1 MNKKNDRFNIGNM
14 GGEGGGTALRD
25 LMGKQSVRATFRISS
40 RAIASMAV
48 VAEHF
53 GIKQKSLFDH
63 LVEDVETLNAI
74 AGKLSADAMKEVPR
88 VQKTFVIS
96 RRTLDALEMVSRQ
109 FGAPRDALVEF
120 SIQRLGEL
128 IDGERKRHIV
138 RKKLLIRVEERKALF
153 YDALLESVQ
162 ALGEADPFV
171 EHLSHTYRHLEGA
184 VVDLKALVKRGE
196 GLEGL

>member
-1 MNKKNDRFNIGNM
+1 MNKKNDLFNM
-14 GGEGGGTALRD
+14 GPGPGGASLRD

-40 RAIASMAV
+40 HAIEAMAV

-74 AGKLSADAMKEVPR
+74 AGRLTADAMKEVPR

-128 IDGERKRHIV
+128 IEGERKRHAV
-138 RKKLLIRVEERKALF
+138 RKALLKRVEDRKERF
-153 YDALLESVQ
+153 HQTFSEAAQ
-162 ALGEADPFV
+162 ALGESDPFV
-171 EHLSHTYRHLEGA
+171 ERLAYTCRHLEA
-184 VVDLKALVKRGE
+184 SVDELKALVKRGE

>member
-1 MNKKNDRFNIGNM
+1 MTKKNDLLNM
-14 GGEGGGTALRD
+14 GDNPGGASLRD

-40 RAIASMAV
+40 RAIESMAV

-63 LVEDVETLNAI
+63 LVEDVETLNSI
-74 AGKLSADAMKEVPR
+74 AGKLSADAMKEVQQ

-96 RRTLDALEMVSRQ
+96 RRTLDALEVASRQ
-109 FGAPRDALVEF
+109 FGAPRDALVEY

-128 IDGERKRHIV
+128 IDGERKRHAV
-138 RKKLLIRVEERKALF
+138 RKALLDRVEERKERFHQTFSEA
-153 YDALLESVQ
+153 VQ
-162 ALGEADPFV
+162 ALGESDPFV
-171 EHLSHTYRHLEGA
+171 ERLAHTCRSLEHS
-184 VVDLKALVKRGE
+184 VEELKALVKRGE

>member
-1 MNKKNDRFNIGNM
+1 MTKKNDPLNRM
-14 GGEGGGTALRD
+14 AHPGGASLRD

-40 RAIASMAV
+40 RAIESMAV

-74 AGKLSADAMKEVPR
+74 AGRLSVDAMKEVPR

-96 RRTLDALEMVSRQ
+96 RRTLDALELASRQ

-128 IDGERKRHIV
+128 IAGERKRHAV
-138 RKKLLIRVEERKALF
+138 RKALLKRVEERKALF
-153 YDALLESVQ
+153 HESLAESVQ

-171 EHLSHTYRHLEGA
+171 ERLAHICGNLEHT
-184 VVDLKALVKRGE
+184 VDDLKALVKRGE

>member
-1 MNKKNDRFNIGNM
+1 MNKKNDPLNM
-14 GGEGGGTALRD
+14 GANPGGASLRD

-40 RAIASMAV
+40 RAIESMAV

-63 LVEDVETLNAI
+63 LVEDVETLNSI
-74 AGKLSADAMKEVPR
+74 AGELSADAMKEVHR

-120 SIQRLGEL
+120 STLCN
-128 IDGERKRHIV
+128 
-138 RKKLLIRVEERKALF
+138 KAFLT
-153 YDALLESVQ
+153 A
-162 ALGEADPFV
+162 
-171 EHLSHTYRHLEGA
+171 
-184 VVDLKALVKRGE
+184 
-196 GLEGL
+196 

>member
-1 MNKKNDRFNIGNM
+1 MKKKNDPINIMAGP
-14 GGEGGGTALRD
+14 GGASLRD

-40 RAIASMAV
+40 RAIESMAV

-63 LVEDVETLNAI
+63 LVEDVDTLNAI
-74 AGKLSADAMKEVPR
+74 AGKLTADAMKEVPR

-96 RRTLDALEMVSRQ
+96 RRTLDSLELVSRQ

-128 IDGERKRHIV
+128 IDGERKRHAI
-138 RKKLLIRVEERKALF
+138 RKALLKRVEERKELF
-153 YDALLESVQ
+153 YLSLSESAQ

-171 EHLSHTYRHLEGA
+171 ERLAHICGTLEHT
-184 VVDLKALVKRGE
+184 VDDLKALVKRGE

>member
-1 MNKKNDRFNIGNM
+1 MNKKNDPLNRM
-14 GGEGGGTALRD
+14 AHPGGASLRD

-40 RAIASMAV
+40 RAIESMAV

-63 LVEDVETLNAI
+63 LVEDAEALNAI
-74 AGKLSADAMKEVPR
+74 ADSLSADAMKEVPR

-96 RRTLDALEMVSRQ
+96 RRTLDALEMASRR

-128 IDGERKRHIV
+128 IEGERQRHAV
-138 RKKLLIRVEERKALF
+138 RKALLKRVEERKAQFHGSLS
-153 YDALLESVQ
+153 ESVQ

-171 EHLSHTYRHLEGA
+171 ERLANICGHLEHA
-184 VVDLKALVKRGE
+184 VDDLKALVKRGE

>member
-1 MNKKNDRFNIGNM
+1 MTIKNEPQNM
-14 GGEGGGTALRD
+14 GAGPGAASLRD

-40 RAIASMAV
+40 RAIESMAV

-63 LVEDVETLNAI
+63 LVEDLEALNAV
-74 AGKLSADAMKEVPR
+74 AGGLTEDAMKEVPR

-128 IDGERKRHIV
+128 IEGELKRHAI
-138 RKKLLIRVEERKALF
+138 RKVMLSRVEERTVRMGQTLTEAVL
-153 YDALLESVQ
+153 
-162 ALGEADPFV
+162 ALGETDPFV
-171 EHLSHTYRHLEGA
+171 VRLAHTCRNLSGA
-184 VVDLKALVKRGE
+184 VEDLKALVKRGE

>member
-1 MNKKNDRFNIGNM
+1 MNKKNDPLNRM
-14 GGEGGGTALRD
+14 AHPGGASLRD

-40 RAIASMAV
+40 RAIESMAV

-63 LVEDVETLNAI
+63 LVEDAEALNAI
-74 AGKLSADAMKEVPR
+74 ADSLSADAMKEVPR

-96 RRTLDALEMVSRQ
+96 RRTLDALEMASRR

-128 IDGERKRHIV
+128 IEGERQRHAV
-138 RKKLLIRVEERKALF
+138 RKALLKRVEERKALF
-153 YDALLESVQ
+153 HGSLSESVQ

-171 EHLSHTYRHLEGA
+171 ERLASICGHLEHA
-184 VVDLKALVKRGE
+184 VDDLKALVKRGE

>member
-1 MNKKNDRFNIGNM
+1 MNKKNDPLNRM
-14 GGEGGGTALRD
+14 AHPGGASLRD

-40 RAIASMAV
+40 RAIESMAV

-63 LVEDVETLNAI
+63 LVEDAEALNAI
-74 AGKLSADAMKEVPR
+74 ADSLSADAMKEVPR

-96 RRTLDALEMVSRQ
+96 RRTLDALEMASRR

-128 IDGERKRHIV
+128 IEGERQRHAV
-138 RKKLLIRVEERKALF
+138 RKALLKRVEERKALF
-153 YDALLESVQ
+153 HGSLSESVQ

-171 EHLSHTYRHLEGA
+171 ERLANICGHLEHA
-184 VVDLKALVKRGE
+184 VDDLKALVKRGE

>member
-1 MNKKNDRFNIGNM
+1 MDKKSDLLNM
-14 GGEGGGTALRD
+14 GASPGGASLRD

-40 RAIASMAV
+40 RAIESMAV

-74 AGKLSADAMKEVPR
+74 AGRLSADAMKEVPR

-128 IDGERKRHIV
+128 INGERKRHAV
-138 RKKLLIRVEERKALF
+138 RKVLLRRVEERQ
-153 YDALLESVQ
+153 ALLHQTLVESVQ
-162 ALGEADPFV
+162 ALGEGDPFV
-171 EHLSHTYRHLEGA
+171 GQLARTCQDLEGA
-184 VVDLKALVKRGE
+184 VADMKALVKRGE
-196 GLEGL
+196 GLEAL